1 MSSLTDEDAVADEMT
16 EEELGY
22 GEPFDVS
29 LIAKALVLFGLVIL
43 AIYLVLRYLAVT
55 SYADDMWMER
65 TILGPDVFGGVVA
78 VSVIFI
84 FFGLIAYMIHL
95 QFVKLALIAEEVV
108 RSEDRGEE
116 SGEEWSEL
124 TLEDSA

>member
-1 MSSLTDEDAVADEMT
+1 MTEEDVAEDEEI

-29 LIAKALVLFGLVIL
+29 VIAKALVLFGLMIL

-55 SYADDMWMER
+55 SYADDMWMDR
-65 TILGPDVFGGVVA
+65 TILGSSVFEGVVT

-95 QFVKLALIAEEVV
+95 QFMKLALIAEEVLQLEDNGDQLEEE
-108 RSEDRGEE
+108 RSD
-116 SGEEWSEL
+116 L
-124 TLEDSA
+124 TLEDSG